1 MSDKNRFASMTDEE
15 IAALAS
21 CGDNDA
27 TDFLLCKY
35 MDFVRSKTRGYFLI
49 GADSEDIIQE
59 GMIGLFKAVRD
70 FKPKVSPSFSAFANL
85 CIKRQII
92 TAIKSATRKKHIPLN
107 SYVSLSNKV
116 YDEDDDTTLVEIL
129 IDKVELSPEDILINR
144 ESYIN
149 TESKIVSV
157 LSDYEAEVLLLYL
170 EGKTYADIARE
181 LGKTEKSID
190 NALQRIKRKIEK
202 NVLEEAADKDNK

>member
-1 MSDKNRFASMTDEE
+1 MNSANQFSGMTDED
-15 IAALAS
+15 IAVLAS
-21 CGDNDA
+21 AGNSDA

-49 GADSEDIIQE
+49 GADTEDIIQE

-70 FKPKVSPSFSAFANL
+70 FNTDISPSFAAFANL

-107 SYVSLSNKV
+107 SYISLSNKV

-129 IDKVELSPEDILINR
+129 IDKVDLSPEDILINR
-144 ESYIN
+144 ESYLS
-149 TESKIVSV
+149 TENKIVSV
-157 LSDYEAEVLLLYL
+157 LSDYEANVLLLYL
-170 EGKTYADIARE
+170 EGKTYADIANE

-202 NVLEEAADKDNK
+202 NVIEEVDNKD